1 MVLPYP
7 LPHTF
12 FLPWP
17 NFRTLYVVASLWLPP
32 LRTTRSPPSPPPSFT
47 TTLNPD
53 TVYTFDLLSA
63 QQTPAGI
70 YPLILYFSSS
80 GPVVR
85 MKCGK
90 DGCRSTA
97 NPTDSLPITCGNTFT
112 PHIHYK
118 YDMIPCL
125 FAVIPSHGAQDCS
138 PKTPDGVPIPS
149 PISILT
155 PVSSIQC

>member
-1 MVLPYP
+1 MP
-7 LPHTF
+7 L
-12 FLPWP
+12 
-17 NFRTLYVVASLWLPP
+17 
-32 LRTTRSPPSPPPSFT
+32 PSPPPPTMYFPSSNLQDALRGRLLMAATASFNAKPSQPPSVIHHK
-47 TTLNPD
+47 TLNPD
-53 TVYTFDLLSA
+53 AVYTFDLLSA

-97 NPTDSLPITCGNTFT
+97 NPTDSLPITCGNKFT
-112 PHIHYK
+112 PHVHYK

-125 FAVIPSHGAQDCS
+125 FTVIPSHGAQDCS

-149 PISILT
+149 SISILT
-155 PVSSIQC
+155 PVS